1 VLTAAR
7 KSSRKG
13 ETFRCQMSYELTA
26 MKAGLLHPLAR
37 RKRRRSHPRQRQK
50 PMAHTP
56 DLAVERVR
64 RAGGPMDRACYTCG
78 CGYMFLAPVST
89 TVACPH
95 CEAPQAW

>member
-1 VLTAAR
+1 MHEAAR
-7 KSSRKG
+7 KSRRQG
-13 ETFRCQMSYELTA
+13 ETFPGQMSYALTD

-37 RKRRRSHPRQRQK
+37 RKRPRSHPHRRQAPATR
-50 PMAHTP
+50 AP

-64 RAGGPMDRACYTCG
+64 RAGGPVDRASYTCG

-95 CEAPQAW
+95 CKAPQAW